1 MGRKWGTGAP
11 AEAARVLGGTG
22 QDLDSVLS
30 GNATG
35 FRDSPIPSGNRTGIV
50 RVAYTVSCLKIEKAK
65 THSREGTRC
74 GCQRP
79 HHHCYFLPA
88 WQRGL
93 PFLQGYSH
101 DLAASPD
108 QLWRGNCWGLN
119 RVLQLIS
126 LQQPKSES
134 FPGAAWPSFLVITV

>member
-1 MGRKWGTGAP
+1 MLAGKDVGTGAP
-11 AEAARVLGGTG
+11 AEAARVLGGQQG

-30 GNATG
+30 GNVTG
-35 FRDSPIPSGNRTGIV
+35 SRDPPFHLETEPEFV
-50 RVAYTVSCLKIEKAK
+50 RVAYTVSCLKIEKAE

-79 HHHCYFLPA
+79 HHHCHFLPA
-88 WQRGL
+88 RLGGL
-93 PFLQGYSH
+93 PFLRGCSH

-108 QLWRGNCWGLN
+108 QLWRGDCWGLN
-119 RVLQLIS
+119 RALLLFR

-134 FPGAAWPSFLVITV
+134 FPGAA